1 MKNRTM
7 GINRRKKMTYDKPM
21 ELPRYMEN
29 SRSRPTG
36 TAGARNGS
44 VLIVDDEIDMVGVLH
59 NFLEENGFVVVATL
73 SARKALELMRAHN
86 FDLLIADLVMPEMD
100 GIELLNAA
108 WEIDP
113 DLIGIIM
120 TGHGS
125 IESAVD
131 AMKAGAFDYLLKPF
145 EFKMLLP
152 ICARAMKVRQ
162 LNRSEQRYRILVDEL
177 TLMVKKLQNSSKQP
191 LTGELEIVELK
202 EEIESLKEE
211 LRNYQTMEKQ
221 WMFYES

>member
-1 MKNRTM
+1 
-7 GINRRKKMTYDKPM
+7 MTYDKPM
-21 ELPRYMEN
+21 ELPRYIEN
-29 SRSRPTG
+29 SRSKPTG

-59 NFLEENGFVVVATL
+59 NFLEENGFTVVATL
-73 SARKALELMRAHN
+73 SARKALELLRAHN

-202 EEIESLKEE
+202 EEIENLKDE

>member
-1 MKNRTM
+1 
-7 GINRRKKMTYDKPM
+7 MTYDKPM

-86 FDLLIADLVMPEMD
+86 FDLLIADLIMPEMD

>member
-1 MKNRTM
+1 M

-21 ELPRYMEN
+21 ELPRYIEN

-59 NFLEENGFVVVATL
+59 NFLEENGFTVVATL
-73 SARKALELMRAHN
+73 SARKALELLRAHN

>member
-1 MKNRTM
+1 
-7 GINRRKKMTYDKPM
+7 M
-21 ELPRYMEN
+21 EFPRYFEN
-29 SRSRPTG
+29 SRSKPTG

-59 NFLEENGFVVVATL
+59 NFLEENGFTVVATM
-73 SARKALELMRAHN
+73 SARKALELLRAHN

>member
-1 MKNRTM
+1 M

-21 ELPRYMEN
+21 ELPRYIEN
-29 SRSRPTG
+29 SRSRLTG

-59 NFLEENGFVVVATL
+59 NFLEENGFTVVATL
-73 SARKALELMRAHN
+73 SARKALELLRAHN

>member
-1 MKNRTM
+1 
-7 GINRRKKMTYDKPM
+7 MTYDKPM

-29 SRSRPTG
+29 SRSKPTG
-36 TAGARNGS
+36 TADARNGS

-86 FDLLIADLVMPEMD
+86 FDLLIADLIMPEMD

-125 IESAVD
+125 TESAVD

-202 EEIESLKEE
+202 EEIENLKEE

>member
-1 MKNRTM
+1 
-7 GINRRKKMTYDKPM
+7 MTYDKPM

-29 SRSRPTG
+29 SRSKPTG
-36 TAGARNGS
+36 TDGARNGS

>member
-1 MKNRTM
+1 
-7 GINRRKKMTYDKPM
+7 
-21 ELPRYMEN
+21 MEN

-202 EEIESLKEE
+202 EEIESLKDE